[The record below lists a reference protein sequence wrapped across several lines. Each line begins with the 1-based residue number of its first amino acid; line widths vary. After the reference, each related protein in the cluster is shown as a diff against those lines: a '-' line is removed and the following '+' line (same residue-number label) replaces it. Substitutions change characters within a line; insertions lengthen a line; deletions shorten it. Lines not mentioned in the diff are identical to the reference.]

1 MAAIEELIRSEADGG
16 LSFGNH
22 TLSDKA
28 KKEDFL
34 HDGGSFKVKTFSSM
48 TKLERD
54 GVLVYESTPGTSV
67 TDFKKDDKGVAFF
80 VEGSEDAQLTLGLAE
95 DTEYNVL
102 VDGNEVGKMKTNL
115 SGKLNFSVELAEG
128 KEVKVEVT
136 R

>member
-1 MAAIEELIRSEADGG
+1 MSP
-16 LSFGNH
+16 
-22 TLSDKA
+22 
-28 KKEDFL
+28 
-34 HDGGSFKVKTFSSM
+34 
-48 TKLERD
+48 
-54 GVLVYESTPGTSV
+54 PGTSV

-95 DTEYNVL
+95 DTEYSVL